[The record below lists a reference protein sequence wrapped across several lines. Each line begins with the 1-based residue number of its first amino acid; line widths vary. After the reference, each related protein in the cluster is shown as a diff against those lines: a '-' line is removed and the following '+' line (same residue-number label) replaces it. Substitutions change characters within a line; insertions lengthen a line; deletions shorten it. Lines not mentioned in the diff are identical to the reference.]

1 MWINCDRYGRPAWVR
16 ILQITYYPEG
26 SENAGKIWWYE
37 VDWISEYTLT
47 NLQNPPAW
55 SMHYFTDLTKYI
67 PVDETTYVTKLDIVE
82 PLTVKTTQELL
93 GIPEYGVDSETS
105 NIVDQIVGTNLWV
118 KATKVNNKDDYYLH
132 FNMRSGNVVDVD
144 YVDIY
149 LIDYPLAW
157 DIDNGPPSE
166 SEQYKEN
173 KITHLDLWQLYQPVD
188 FLTTEE
194 IEKAYQEAEDYFWE
208 EYNNLDDDYED
219 EE

>member
-1 MWINCDRYGRPAWVR
+1 MPLPNEYPSVCDA
-16 ILQITYYPEG
+16 
-26 SENAGKIWWYE
+26 
-37 VDWISEYTLT
+37 
-47 NLQNPPAW
+47 NLYAFK
-55 SMHYFTDLTKYI
+55 SSL
-67 PVDETTYVTKLDIVE
+67 
-82 PLTVKTTQELL
+82 
-93 GIPEYGVDSETS
+93 
-105 NIVDQIVGTNLWV
+105 
-118 KATKVNNKDDYYLH
+118 
-132 FNMRSGNVVDVD
+132 
-144 YVDIY
+144 
-149 LIDYPLAW
+149 